1 MFGTYKPPNINNSF
15 FLNGLALTLYRT
27 LYKNCVLIGDLNIVR
42 DNSQLQDFCESSLVE
57 HRIKKPTCYKEDK

>member
-15 FLNGLALTLYRT
+15 FLNGLAVTLYRT

-42 DNSQLQDFCESSLVE
+42 DNSQL
-57 HRIKKPTCYKEDK
+57 